1 MARGFE
7 RQPKS
12 GRFGAAIMPDVL
24 ARLEDGECMM
34 PHDLVNF
41 GPLSLAKAE
50 SRDDFRRAL
59 LVKSR
64 DGRFL
69 GPTPP

>member
-1 MARGFE
+1 
-7 RQPKS
+7 
-12 GRFGAAIMPDVL
+12 VL
-24 ARLEDGECMM
+24 ARLPEPECMM

-64 DGRFL
+64 YGRFL